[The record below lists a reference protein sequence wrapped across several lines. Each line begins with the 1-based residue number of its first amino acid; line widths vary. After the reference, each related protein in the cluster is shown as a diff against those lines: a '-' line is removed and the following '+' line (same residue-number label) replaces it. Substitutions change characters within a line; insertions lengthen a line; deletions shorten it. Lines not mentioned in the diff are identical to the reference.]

1 MTESFENMSY
11 CEECDAVHSMDKKC
25 YRESSKESTEDLPTA
40 AIVNIDAESGYPFA
54 DITDYGYHLRKGD
67 ELVRRKDVKALIQE
81 AVEHELEKARDSL
94 LVVTDKGGGTDRYRE
109 RLQEGLTYRIENL
122 DVEELLEELEQ

>member
-1 MTESFENMSY
+1 MTDS
-11 CEECDAVHSMDKKC
+11 DKNGGGG
-25 YRESSKESTEDLPTA
+25 LPTA
-40 AIVNIDAESGYPFA
+40 AYKVTAEREHLDSDIEVVMKNRPQHNIKENDQV
-54 DITDYGYHLRKGD
+54 D